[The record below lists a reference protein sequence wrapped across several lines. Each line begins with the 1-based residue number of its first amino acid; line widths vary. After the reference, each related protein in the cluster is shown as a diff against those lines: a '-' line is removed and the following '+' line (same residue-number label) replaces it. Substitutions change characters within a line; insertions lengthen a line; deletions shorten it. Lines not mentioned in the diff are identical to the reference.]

1 MFEVQLLFFS
11 HRGWTNHYAHYVCT
25 QVCAPTNVCT
35 QISFPK
41 NVCTQVSA
49 HTNDHTQVSAPKNV
63 CRQVSMYS
71 DKCLHRSKC
80 SKKCLHKSKCSHK
93 CPNAC
98 STQPVCR
105 NIRRILWKGGTIRRT
120 SLCKCCSIWNL
131 STGRIPYHN
140 AEPNEN
146 YCSLKFF

>member
-93 CPNAC
+93 VRMLARLSRFVEISVEFFEKEAQFAAPHYVSAAQ
-98 STQPVCR
+98 SGTFPPVGYLTTMQSPM
-105 NIRRILWKGGTIRRT
+105 RIIVL
-120 SLCKCCSIWNL
+120 
-131 STGRIPYHN
+131 
-140 AEPNEN
+140 
-146 YCSLKFF
+146 